1 MGSLSH
7 AVPAVTPA
15 LNVSKV
21 DFERLLTGI
30 EDVKTMVSKKRK
42 REEGDGDGGARDED
56 GDKDEASARAAM
68 EKAVDASKKAGEAS
82 QAMATMI
89 QASLTAAADSKRAM
103 DAAGTA
109 AATNIARAEQQLQ
122 ALFDQVQKATQ
133 RLEQAAAA
141 PADAPA
147 APSVPSA
154 ANAEVTAAFLKDAKE
169 ELAEA
174 CGQAAQKGA
183 DRVEFDVN
191 VRYQG
196 LSRQLEKMGAQMEA
210 LTQRAAAPAL
220 APVPAPAA
228 AAGPS
233 SPQPLVPLPSGVAAL
248 GGALQAMRD
257 TDAVLKRKMRSLIA
271 A

>member
-1 MGSLSH
+1 
-7 AVPAVTPA
+7 V
-15 LNVSKV
+15 
-21 DFERLLTGI
+21 
-30 EDVKTMVSKKRK
+30 
-42 REEGDGDGGARDED
+42 
-56 GDKDEASARAAM
+56 AAH
-68 EKAVDASKKAGEAS
+68 
-82 QAMATMI
+82 
-89 QASLTAAADSKRAM
+89 
-103 DAAGTA
+103 
-109 AATNIARAEQQLQ
+109 
-122 ALFDQVQKATQ
+122 
-133 RLEQAAAA
+133 
-141 PADAPA
+141 
-147 APSVPSA
+147 
-154 ANAEVTAAFLKDAKE
+154 AEVTAAFLKDAKE

-210 LTQRAAAPAL
+210 LTQRAAAPAP
-220 APVPAPAA
+220 APVPAPAAAAAAA